1 MTRRSAIPV
10 LAYLLST
17 STLNGT
23 AEAVTHQIEGEM
35 VAKSKEEQDLFT
47 IFIHLNAIEGDG
59 RAHEHQKFVLQY
71 DADKIAASLE
81 PKLIQL
87 STSQLG
93 KLQRQGNAE
102 LLTLRL
108 SSHEPCPI
116 LCPKATRDTIRSSSF
131 SRHVATFAQAQ
142 SVNVVFD
149 INAFGSER
157 KRCLDRLVAPPHT
170 LKGIGID
177 TTERNYVLVDLRH
190 LGAVEEIISDEPPS
204 YEKKQS
210 PTPTGSP
217 AHCESYHL
225 ASAPEPSAT
234 EVATQPSPGD
244 SKLSGSPLRGLRDLK
259 CDTAA
264 FQTDRKSVV

>member
-17 STLNGT
+17 STLDGA

-35 VAKSKEEQDLFT
+35 VAKSKEEQDSFT
-47 IFIHLNAIEGDG
+47 IFLHFNAIEGEG
-59 RAHEHQKFVLQY
+59 GAHEY

-102 LLTLRL
+102 LWTLRL
-108 SSHEPCPI
+108 SSQGPCPM
-116 LCPKATRDTIRSSSF
+116 LCPKAIRDTIRSSPF
-131 SRHVATFAQAQ
+131 LRHLVNFAQAQ
-142 SVNVVFD
+142 TVNVVFD

-157 KRCLDRLVAPPHT
+157 KRCLDRLVAPLHT

-177 TTERNYVLVDLRH
+177 TTERNYVLIDLRH
-190 LGAVEEIISDEPPS
+190 LGAVEEATSDEPPS

-210 PTPTGSP
+210 PTPTGM
-217 AHCESYHL
+217 
-225 ASAPEPSAT
+225 SA
-234 EVATQPSPGD
+234 
-244 SKLSGSPLRGLRDLK
+244 LSENVVSHMTDCRRFASPLRILSA
-259 CDTAA
+259 CFSA
-264 FQTDRKSVV
+264 

>member
-17 STLNGT
+17 STLTGA

-35 VAKSKEEQDLFT
+35 VAKSKEEQDMFT
-47 IFIHLNAIEGDG
+47 IFLHFNSIEGEG
-59 RAHEHQKFVLQY
+59 RAHEHQKFILQY

-102 LLTLRL
+102 LWTLRL
-108 SSHEPCPI
+108 SSQGPCPI
-116 LCPKATRDTIRSSSF
+116 LCPKAIRDTIRSSPF
-131 SRHVATFAQAQ
+131 LRDLAIFAQAHT
-142 SVNVVFD
+142 VNVVFD
-149 INAFGSER
+149 IHAFGPER
-157 KRCLDRLVAPPHT
+157 RKCLDRLVGSPHT

-177 TTERNYVLVDLRH
+177 TTERNYALVDMRILN
-190 LGAVEEIISDEPPS
+190 AVEEPTPDEPPS

-210 PTPTGSP
+210 PTPTGMSALPENVVSHLTDCRRFASP
-217 AHCESYHL
+217 VRIL
-225 ASAPEPSAT
+225 SACFSA
-234 EVATQPSPGD
+234 
-244 SKLSGSPLRGLRDLK
+244 
-259 CDTAA
+259 
-264 FQTDRKSVV
+264 

>member
-17 STLNGT
+17 STLDGA

-35 VAKSKEEQDLFT
+35 VAKSKEEQDSFT
-47 IFIHLNAIEGDG
+47 IFLHFNAIEGEG
-59 RAHEHQKFVLQY
+59 GAHEHQRFVLQY

-87 STSQLG
+87 SASQLG

-102 LLTLRL
+102 LWTLRL
-108 SSHEPCPI
+108 SSQGPCPM
-116 LCPKATRDTIRSSSF
+116 LCPKATRDTIRSSPF
-131 SRHVATFAQAQ
+131 LRHLVNFAQAQ
-142 SVNVVFD
+142 TVNVVFD

-177 TTERNYVLVDLRH
+177 TTERNYVLIDLRH
-190 LGAVEEIISDEPPS
+190 LGAVEEATSDEPPS

-210 PTPTGSP
+210 PTPTGM
-217 AHCESYHL
+217 
-225 ASAPEPSAT
+225 SA
-234 EVATQPSPGD
+234 
-244 SKLSGSPLRGLRDLK
+244 LSENVVSHMTDCRRFASPLRILSA
-259 CDTAA
+259 CFSA
-264 FQTDRKSVV
+264 